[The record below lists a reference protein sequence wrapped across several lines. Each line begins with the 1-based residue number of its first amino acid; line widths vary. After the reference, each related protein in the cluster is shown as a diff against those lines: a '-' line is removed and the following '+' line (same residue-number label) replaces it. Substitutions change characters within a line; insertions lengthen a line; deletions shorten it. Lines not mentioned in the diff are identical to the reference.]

1 MDSEFLQNVIN
12 KASFELG
19 MSEITISSDGITGEI
34 KCMSPKRDRL
44 AHIKFPFELAGE
56 WTLRDARK
64 IVTSL
69 KKMKG
74 EVEVSEISGAL
85 KISKGKKW
93 FKFPVQD
100 AANGIFIC
108 PFIPKRD
115 GLEIYFGSK
124 MYAEADFVFTPEK
137 GEFVRI
143 VTSEKMFKETCV
155 CKFTNEGMEINAA
168 DSVDFGAGDFVP
180 GTYENGFDSEV
191 SASFS
196 ELIDLAKVL
205 TGEIKILCGNGMAFY
220 LEEIDGD
227 INSTF
232 VIMPIRAVPV

>member
-64 IVTSL
+64 IVASL

-93 FKFPVQD
+93 SKFPVQD

-108 PFIPKRD
+108 PFIPRREGSD
-115 GLEIYFGSK
+115 IYFGAK
-124 MYAEADFVFTPEK
+124 MYGTADFVFTPNTKEFVNIMKSEKLFK
-137 GEFVRI
+137 GETMYTFNASDLCIGAKDASDFSTGDSISGEYEEDLPKLI
-143 VTSEKMFKETCV
+143 VTAT
-155 CKFTNEGMEINAA
+155 FTEIPEIAA
-168 DSVDFGAGDFVP
+168 VITGD
-180 GTYENGFDSEV
+180 
-191 SASFS
+191 
-196 ELIDLAKVL
+196 
-205 TGEIKILCGNGMAFY
+205 IKILCGQDSAMY
-220 LEEIDGD
+220 IEEVDGK
-227 INSTF
+227 IKATY
-232 VIMPIRAVPV
+232 VVMPLRNV